1 MQGSQG
7 SWPAVGHETVRWER
21 SEPSFGS
28 RRKVLEARGDYQ
40 AVIPALI
47 ATAPLSLP
55 AALIGELE
63 DAVSTLVRF
72 DAQVGSLTAP
82 FSSILLRTESAS
94 SSEIEKLTASA
105 KAIAL
110 AELGQSDSLNAQLIV
125 DNVAAMEAAL
135 SLKQQ
140 ISAENIIAM
149 HACLMTRTWP
159 EICGRF
165 RNQPVWV
172 GGHSPQVAHFVP
184 PVSSRVPELINDLVL
199 FTKRLDVP
207 ALAQIAIAHAQFET
221 IHPFEDGNGRTGRA
235 IVQSMLGFSSLKLQ
249 TTVPISAGLLHD
261 TDSYFAALDS
271 YRAGDPI
278 PIINSFL
285 DASFKAVA
293 LGTDLAERIQ
303 KLASDWQEQVNPR
316 ANSTAAKLINLLLAQ
331 PAIDVKSTSSQLG
344 VSEEAARTAL
354 VSLVEAGVVSESSGG
369 KRNRVFVATRV
380 LEALDEFAASA
391 RRRSF

>member
-125 DNVAAMEAAL
+125 DNGAAMEAAL

>member
-1 MQGSQG
+1 MQGNQG
-7 SWPAVGHETVRWER
+7 GWPAVGSETVRWER
-21 SEPSFGS
+21 LEPVYSS
-28 RRKVLEARGDYQ
+28 RKKALEARGDYQ

-55 AALIGELE
+55 ASLIGELE

-125 DNVAAMEAAL
+125 DNVSAMEAAI
-135 SLKQQ
+135 SVKQQ
-140 ISAENIIAM
+140 FSAENIIAM
-149 HACLMTRTWP
+149 HESLMTRTWP

-165 RNQPVWV
+165 RDQPVWV

-199 FTKRLDVP
+199 FTERLDIP

-235 IVQSMLGFSSLKLQ
+235 LVQSMLGFSSLKLQ

-261 TDSYFAALDS
+261 TNSYFAALDS
-271 YRAGDPI
+271 YRAGDPV
-278 PIINSFL
+278 PIITRFL
-285 DASFKAVA
+285 EASFKAVA
-293 LGTDLAERIQ
+293 LGSDLAERIGQ
-303 KLASDWQEQVNPR
+303 LASDWQEQLRPR
-316 ANSTAAKLINLLLAQ
+316 ANSTSAKLLDLLLAQ
-331 PAIDVKSTSSQLG
+331 PAIDVKIASAQLG
-344 VSEEAARTAL
+344 VSEEAARSAL
-354 VSLVEAGVVSESSGG
+354 ISLQGAGVISENSGG
-369 KRNRVFVATRV
+369 KRNRVFVATKV
-380 LEALDEFAASA
+380 LEALDVFATRA
-391 RRRSF
+391 RRGSL

>member
-1 MQGSQG
+1 MQGNQG
-7 SWPAVGHETVRWER
+7 SWSAVGYETVRWER
-21 SEPSFGS
+21 QEPGYES
-28 RRKVLEARGDYQ
+28 RKKALEARGDYQ

-47 ATAPLSLP
+47 ATAPLPLP
-55 AALIGELE
+55 ASLIGELE

-140 ISAENIIAM
+140 VSAENIIAM

-165 RNQPVWV
+165 RDQPVWV

-184 PVSSRVPELINDLVL
+184 PVSSRVPALIDDLVL

-235 IVQSMLGFSSLKLQ
+235 LVQSMLGFSSLRLQ

-261 TDSYFAALDS
+261 TGSYFAALDS

-285 DASFKAVA
+285 EASFKAVA
-293 LGTDLAERIQ
+293 LGTTLAEKIGQ
-303 KLASDWQEQVNPR
+303 LASDWQEQVNPR
-316 ANSTAAKLINLLLAQ
+316 ANSTAAKLLDLLLVQ
-331 PAIDVKSTSSQLG
+331 PAIDVKRTSTQLG

-391 RRRSF
+391 RRGSI